1 MIELKGKVFD
11 RLTTKEIPEVEIA
24 VLNQDSTLAAKAIG
38 LKKELILNKKTG
50 QYKELYSSDYSISV
64 PFARQI
70 YILRFTAK
78 DYKQKYLNVSLLST
92 KKRVQQID
100 VPNVF
105 LSPEGKT
112 DTLDDLIV
120 TASKIKFYNKGD
132 TLVYNADAFMLPE
145 GSSLDALLKQMPGVE
160 IKKEARYTSTA
171 GLWSR

>member
-1 MIELKGKVFD
+1 MLSLKTYADTITSASGRMIELKGKVFD

-92 KKRVQQID
+92 KKRVH
-100 VPNVF
+100 VPHGYSKLMCLMCF
-105 LSPEGKT
+105 YLRKERQTLST
-112 DTLDDLIV
+112 T
-120 TASKIKFYNKGD
+120 
-132 TLVYNADAFMLPE
+132 
-145 GSSLDALLKQMPGVE
+145 
-160 IKKEARYTSTA
+160 
-171 GLWSR
+171 